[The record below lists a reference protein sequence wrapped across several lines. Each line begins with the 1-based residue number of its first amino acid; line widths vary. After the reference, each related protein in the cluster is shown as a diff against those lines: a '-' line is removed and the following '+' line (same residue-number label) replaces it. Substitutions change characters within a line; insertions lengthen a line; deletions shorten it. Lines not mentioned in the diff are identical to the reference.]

1 MALKITSVAFC
12 WRHIFVEP
20 LKITTYKIKEEPKEE
35 DSKEDPD
42 TEDTKEESITAEP
55 KEV

>member
-1 MALKITSVAFC
+1 MALKITSVAFY

-20 LKITTYKIKEEPKEE
+20 LKIATYKIKEEPKEE
-35 DSKEDPD
+35 DSKEDPV
-42 TEDTKEESITAEP
+42 TEDTKEDPITAEP